1 MKGTKG
7 MQRKVI
13 LFLMFLFGISNNAS
27 SLDMRNS
34 GAFFREA
41 SELPNVAT
49 LADMVF
55 EAPNEAFLPES
66 SEIISYE
73 IASVEPDEEKEDS
86 VILPEIT
93 VAMKEEIETPKIVP
107 EKKENIVASLRSDDL
122 VTPVPVKSRSLKKV
136 EKKNDKFANI
146 KVSEGEEVL
155 VSTSEPAP
163 VKKVTKLE
171 KQVAKAST
179 PTIKKE
185 SIKSKEAD
193 DSNIKQK
200 DIAKVDD
207 NPFGVIVSKTKKS
220 NLAKKSDGIENAKE
234 NPFVKAFSAIKPD
247 TKKTV
252 KSSTFAKSSKK
263 KKSSTI
269 ASSEILKKDL
279 HKTYLSGNQYL
290 SAYEDENEEAL
301 EEDVDAE
308 IEENE
313 EENEEEYQD
322 DAGFEGQENVQDA
335 LEGEGDVVPS
345 IEKVNVKSIEEK
357 VKDVKKSVG
366 APSGP
371 LKAGTREV
379 LQMKIDFQDG
389 SSAVSGE
396 SVNLIRSFA
405 QIATEQPTNSI
416 EITIPES
423 VMNNPKKKKLTA
435 RRLSIVS
442 NILRNAGISDRQILP
457 VLTNRDED
465 SFAFRVVSNDVYTKL
480 RVSKGADIFG
490 EEENVKEYN
499 IMKW

>member
-163 VKKVTKLE
+163 VKKATKLE

-200 DIAKVDD
+200 NIAKVDD

-220 NLAKKSDGIENAKE
+220 NLAKKTDGIENAKE

-269 ASSEILKKDL
+269 VSSEILKKDL

-313 EENEEEYQD
+313 
-322 DAGFEGQENVQDA
+322 
-335 LEGEGDVVPS
+335 
-345 IEKVNVKSIEEK
+345 
-357 VKDVKKSVG
+357 
-366 APSGP
+366 
-371 LKAGTREV
+371 
-379 LQMKIDFQDG
+379 
-389 SSAVSGE
+389 
-396 SVNLIRSFA
+396 
-405 QIATEQPTNSI
+405 
-416 EITIPES
+416 
-423 VMNNPKKKKLTA
+423 
-435 RRLSIVS
+435 
-442 NILRNAGISDRQILP
+442 
-457 VLTNRDED
+457 
-465 SFAFRVVSNDVYTKL
+465 
-480 RVSKGADIFG
+480 
-490 EEENVKEYN
+490 
-499 IMKW
+499 